1 MNITKAIHN
10 YALRRGIELQLE
22 DEQVRFWEIEQDC
35 EWMFSYSIAQCG
47 CLFWKGNVYLPRD
60 IKEELPAMIGTDKK
74 LKEVLD
80 FIHKEFISK
89 K

>member
-1 MNITKAIHN
+1 M
-10 YALRRGIELQLE
+10 
-22 DEQVRFWEIEQDC
+22 
-35 EWMFSYSIAQCG
+35 
-47 CLFWKGNVYLPRD
+47 FWKGNVYLPRD

-80 FIHKEFISK
+80 FIYKEFISK